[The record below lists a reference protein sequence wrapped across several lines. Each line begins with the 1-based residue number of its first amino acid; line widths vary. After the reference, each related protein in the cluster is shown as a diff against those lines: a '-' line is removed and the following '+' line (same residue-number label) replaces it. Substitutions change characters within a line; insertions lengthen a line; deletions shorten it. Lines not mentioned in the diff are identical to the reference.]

1 MRRLFIV
8 AGILA
13 GCSASSMDSGT
24 TMNAQDY
31 MPPIPAGARAEP
43 VRRIALQ
50 PDGGPAG
57 LSFSGIH
64 SQVRQVIQ
72 DEATWR
78 AVWQQI
84 FAGRGSQP
92 PLEPVDFSKETVL
105 LAAMGDCSNGGFA
118 IAIDGA
124 FTDATGTTAAVSSTS
139 PDPMCMG
146 GMMTAQVITQPLD
159 VVAIPKA
166 SAVTFA
172 ERGSMSM
179 CPGGM
184 PMMGVDR

>member
-1 MRRLFIV
+1 MRPLFVV

-13 GCSASSMDSGT
+13 ACAAGPMDSGT

-31 MPPIPAGARAEP
+31 IPPIPAGARTET

-50 PDGGPAG
+50 PDGGSSG

-64 SQVRQVIQ
+64 SQARQVIQ

-84 FAGRGSQP
+84 FAGRVPQP
-92 PLEPVDFSKETVL
+92 ALEPVDFSKETVL
-105 LAAMGDCSNGGFA
+105 LAAMGDCSTGGFA

-124 FTDATGTTAAVSSTS
+124 FTDANGTTAAVSSTT

-159 VVAIPKA
+159 IVAIPKA

-179 CPGGM
+179 CGGGM
-184 PMMGVDR
+184 PMGMDR

>member
-1 MRRLFIV
+1 MRRLFAV

-13 GCSASSMDSGT
+13 GCAAGPMDSGT

-31 MPPIPAGARAEP
+31 VPPIPAGARTET

-50 PDGGPAG
+50 PDGGSAG
-57 LSFSGIH
+57 LMFSGIH
-64 SQVRQVIQ
+64 SQARQVIQ

-84 FAGRGSQP
+84 FAGRVPQRE
-92 PLEPVDFSKETVL
+92 LEPVDFSKETVL
-105 LAAMGDCSNGGFA
+105 LAAMGDCSNSGFS
-118 IAIDGA
+118 ILIDGV
-124 FTDATGTTAAVSSTS
+124 FTDGTGTTAAVSSTS

-179 CPGGM
+179 CAGGM
-184 PMMGVDR
+184 PMGVDR

>member
-1 MRRLFIV
+1 MRPLFAI
-8 AGILA
+8 AGILV
-13 GCSASSMDSGT
+13 GCSAAPMDG

-31 MPPIPAGARAEP
+31 VPPIPTSARTET

-64 SQVRQVIQ
+64 TQMRQVIQ
-72 DEATWR
+72 DEATWK

-84 FAGRGSQP
+84 FAGRVPQP
-92 PLEPVDFSKETVL
+92 DLEPVDFSKETVL
-105 LAAMGDCSNGGFA
+105 LAAMGDCSNSGFS
-118 IAIDGA
+118 ISIDGVFA
-124 FTDATGTTAAVSSTS
+124 DANGATAAVSSTS

-146 GMMTAQVITQPLD
+146 MMMTMQVITQPLD

-172 ERGSMSM
+172 ERGSMTM
-179 CPGGM
+179 CPGM
-184 PMMGVDR
+184 PMMGADR

>member
-1 MRRLFIV
+1 MRPLFVV

-13 GCSASSMDSGT
+13 GCAAGPMDSGT

-31 MPPIPAGARAEP
+31 MPPIPAGARTET

-64 SQVRQVIQ
+64 TQVRQVIQ

-84 FAGRGSQP
+84 FAGRVPQP
-92 PLEPVDFSKETVL
+92 ALEPVDFSKETVL
-105 LAAMGDCSNGGFA
+105 LAAMGDCSNSGFS

-124 FTDATGTTAAVSSTS
+124 FTDANGTTAAVSSNS

-146 GMMTAQVITQPLD
+146 TMTMQVITQPLD

-179 CPGGM
+179 CAGGM
-184 PMMGVDR
+184 PMGMDR

>member
-1 MRRLFIV
+1 MRPLFLV

-13 GCSASSMDSGT
+13 ACAAGPMDSGT
-24 TMNAQDY
+24 TMTAQDY
-31 MPPIPAGARAEP
+31 MPPIPAGARTET

-50 PDGGPAG
+50 PGGAPAG

-64 SQVRQVIQ
+64 SQRRQVIQ

-78 AVWQQI
+78 AVWREI
-84 FAGRGSQP
+84 FAGQMP
-92 PLEPVDFSKETVL
+92 EPQLEPVDFSKETVL
-105 LAAMGDCSNGGFA
+105 LAAMGDCSTGGFS

-124 FTDATGTTAAVSSTS
+124 FTDANGTTAAVSSTT
-139 PDPMCMG
+139 PDPMCMT
-146 GMMTAQVITQPLD
+146 MQVITQPVD

-172 ERGSMSM
+172 ERGAMSM
-179 CPGGM
+179 CAGGM
-184 PMMGVDR
+184 PMGMDR

>member
-1 MRRLFIV
+1 MRPLFLV
-8 AGILA
+8 AGVLA
-13 GCSASSMDSGT
+13 ACAAGPMEPGT

-31 MPPIPAGARAEP
+31 VPPIPAGARTET

-50 PDGGPAG
+50 PGGGSA
-57 LSFSGIH
+57 SFSGFH

-72 DEATWR
+72 DEPTWR

-84 FAGRGSQP
+84 FAGRLPQP
-92 PLEPVDFSKETVL
+92 ELESVDFSKETVL
-105 LAAMGDCSNGGFA
+105 LAAMGDCANSGFS

-124 FTDATGTTAAVSSTS
+124 FTDANGTTAAVSSTS

-146 GMMTAQVITQPLD
+146 MMTMQVITQPLD

-172 ERGSMSM
+172 ERGSMTM
-179 CPGGM
+179 CSGSM
-184 PMMGVDR
+184 PMGMDR

>member
-1 MRRLFIV
+1 MRPLLVV

-13 GCSASSMDSGT
+13 GCAAGPMDSGT

-31 MPPIPAGARAEP
+31 MPPIPAGARTET

-50 PDGGPAG
+50 PNGGSSG
-57 LSFSGIH
+57 LTFSGFH
-64 SQVRQVIQ
+64 TQVRQVVQ
-72 DEATWR
+72 DEATWK

-84 FAGRGSQP
+84 FAGRVPQP
-92 PLEPVDFSKETVL
+92 PIEPVDFSKETVL
-105 LAAMGDCSNGGFA
+105 LASMGDCSNSGFS
-118 IAIDGA
+118 ISIDGA
-124 FTDATGTTAAVSSTS
+124 FADASGTTAAVSSTT

-146 GMMTAQVITQPLD
+146 GMMTMQVITQPLD

-172 ERGSMSM
+172 ERGTMTM
-179 CPGGM
+179 CAGGM
-184 PMMGVDR
+184 PMGMDR